1 MLTERPRDVGES
13 NNPTYGWSSPSRRP
27 HGVCP
32 SAAACSSRATGSARP
47 SPTTKADARA
57 WLRALLGVSVR
68 HDRADVVGPQR
79 GTPAPIAWD
88 FARPDK
94 APNSAPHAN
103 EPGRSRR
110 RTFLNRDRLVARRT
124 DHCG

>member
-1 MLTERPRDVGES
+1 MVLTVEEAARRLSIGRRVLVSRDWLGKTVAD
-13 NNPTYGWSSPSRRP
+13 
-27 HGVCP
+27 H
-32 SAAACSSRATGSARP
+32 
-47 SPTTKADARA
+47 KADARA

-88 FARPDK
+88 FARRDK
-94 APNSAPHAN
+94 APNSAPRAN